1 MKERMAEI
9 RASCTFQGGNNMADR
24 MKMAAGNELPMANRQ
39 YKARLFEMIFSKKK
53 ELELK
58 VTMLNINRG
67 HNSGLMS
74 ACKTLADYAEY
85 TARVREYA
93 VSMPLEEAVER
104 AITECISKGILADFL
119 SGYRAEAKKVT
130 IYEYNEEEHMRM
142 EREENFENGRKEE
155 RARIYV
161 RGICKK
167 IKKNNTIPE
176 IADMLEL
183 DEETARQI
191 CDIAKDYAPEYD
203 EEEIV
208 KKYLKLEAKRNFRS
222 A

>member
-1 MKERMAEI
+1 
-9 RASCTFQGGNNMADR
+9 
-24 MKMAAGNELPMANRQ
+24 
-39 YKARLFEMIFSKKK
+39 
-53 ELELK
+53 
-58 VTMLNINRG
+58 MLNINRG

-93 VSMPLEEAVER
+93 ASMPLEEAVER

-183 DEETARQI
+183 DEKTVRQI

-222 A
+222 AW